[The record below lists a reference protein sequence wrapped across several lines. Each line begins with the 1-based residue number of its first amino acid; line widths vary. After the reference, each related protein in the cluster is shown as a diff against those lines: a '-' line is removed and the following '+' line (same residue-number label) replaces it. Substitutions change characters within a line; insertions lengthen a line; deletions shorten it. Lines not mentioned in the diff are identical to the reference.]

1 MASNAGMLYCAAKA
15 NLQSGRP
22 GMLSPSLRKFAIG
35 YVLLVGV
42 PLLGVIGNLHLGRKL
57 SAPIAVDGVWDITI
71 AALLTND
78 DCAQSLSARSL
89 VLAIAQSGN
98 HLLISSSA
106 DLMNGVDGQI
116 DGRRVT
122 AASLPLSS
130 GNNKNRCADTKVSVS
145 ADINSTRPVAMDGEL
160 SVEGCSACPPLRFTA
175 LKRSPDKSIEKR

>member
-15 NLQSGRP
+15 NLQSRRP

-57 SAPIAVDGVWDITI
+57 SAPISVDGVWDITI

-78 DCAQSLSARSL
+78 DCAPSLSARSL

-116 DGRRVT
+116 DGRKVT
-122 AASLPLSS
+122 AVSLPLT
-130 GNNKNRCADTKVSVS
+130 GNNENRCADTKVSLS
-145 ADINSTRPVAMDGEL
+145 ADIDSTRPVAMDGEL